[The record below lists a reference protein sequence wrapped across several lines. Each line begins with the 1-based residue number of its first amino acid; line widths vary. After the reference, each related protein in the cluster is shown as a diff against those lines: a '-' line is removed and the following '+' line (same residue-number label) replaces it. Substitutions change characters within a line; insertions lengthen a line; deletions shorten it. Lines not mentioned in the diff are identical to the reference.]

1 MPFVSH
7 LNTKED
13 AIATTTND
21 DSSSPSP
28 PDLNPI
34 DMEIFTQILELDED
48 DDFDFSSGMV
58 EAFFTQADSTFDEMD
73 QAL

>member
-1 MPFVSH
+1 
-7 LNTKED
+7 
-13 AIATTTND
+13 
-21 DSSSPSP
+21 
-28 PDLNPI
+28 
-34 DMEIFTQILELDED
+34 MEIFTQILELDED